1 MSRTIAAAMSRPTRR
16 LSIGGFSSGD
26 GMDRD
31 YQKDRGWSRVVGK
44 AWTVDCE
51 SKARLEGPGDSP
63 TIHSSQS
70 SPFEP
75 PFHQLPAKPFVILCP
90 MGQQQVARYKF
101 GLYEADFSSGELFR
115 EGRKLRM
122 QEQPFQV
129 LIALLERPGEVV
141 TREDLRQRL
150 WPSDTFVDFDHSLN
164 TAINK
169 LRDALGDGAA
179 NPRFIETLPRRGYRF
194 IAPVQAVSPGLAA
207 SDAASALPQANPQPT
222 GAELPQAHPVTARL
236 LFGLLQGMYLVF
248 YTLTLWRLDEVVQSA
263 RQIQLS
269 ATVMLPLVLVSALV
283 GIALRLYTLNA
294 TLFNYRHLGVN
305 FRKLFPLVLVLDV
318 LWATS
323 PFLIIHLISVG
334 LAFAACA
341 ALVYSPFAQRVL
353 ALMAYPPE
361 R

>member
-1 MSRTIAAAMSRPTRR
+1 MA
-16 LSIGGFSSGD
+16 
-26 GMDRD
+26 
-31 YQKDRGWSRVVGK
+31 
-44 AWTVDCE
+44 
-51 SKARLEGPGDSP
+51 
-63 TIHSSQS
+63 
-70 SPFEP
+70 
-75 PFHQLPAKPFVILCP
+75 
-90 MGQQQVARYKF
+90 QQQAARYKF
-101 GLYEADFSSGELFR
+101 GLYEVNAMSGELFR
-115 EGRKLRM
+115 DGRKLRM

-129 LIALLERPGEVV
+129 LVALLEKPGEVV

-194 IAPVQAVSPGLAA
+194 IAPVQLANASIPAAAVEDVPSPPEQR
-207 SDAASALPQANPQPT
+207 PQVA
-222 GAELPQAHPVTARL
+222 GAELPQAHPATARI
-236 LFGLLQGMYLVF
+236 LFGLLQIMYLVF
-248 YTLTLWRLDEVVQSA
+248 YTLALWQLDEVVRIA
-263 RQIQLS
+263 GKVHLG
-269 ATVMLPLVLVSALV
+269 ATLVLPLVLVSALV

-305 FRKLFPLVLVLDV
+305 FRKLFPLILVLDV

-323 PFLIIHLISVG
+323 PFLIIQLISVG

-353 ALMAYPPE
+353 ALIAYPPQ
-361 R
+361 

>member
-1 MSRTIAAAMSRPTRR
+1 MLCAMP
-16 LSIGGFSSGD
+16 
-26 GMDRD
+26 
-31 YQKDRGWSRVVGK
+31 
-44 AWTVDCE
+44 
-51 SKARLEGPGDSP
+51 
-63 TIHSSQS
+63 
-70 SPFEP
+70 
-75 PFHQLPAKPFVILCP
+75 
-90 MGQQQVARYKF
+90 QQQAARYKF
-101 GLYEADFSSGELFR
+101 GLYEADLSSGELFR

-129 LIALLERPGEVV
+129 LVALLERPGEVV

-169 LRDALGDGAA
+169 LRDTLGDGAA

-194 IAPVQAVSPGLAA
+194 IAPVQTIDSGVSA
-207 SDAASALPQANPQPT
+207 SNIVPPSPELKREFSGT
-222 GAELPQAHPVTARL
+222 ELPKAHPTIARS
-236 LFGLLQGMYLVF
+236 LFGLLQVMYLLF
-248 YTLTLWRLDEVVQSA
+248 YTLALWRLEEVVRRA
-263 RQIQLS
+263 GEIHLG
-269 ATVMLPLVLVSALV
+269 APLILPLVLVSALI

-323 PFLIIHLISVG
+323 PFLVIHLIGVG

-353 ALMAYPPE
+353 ALIAYPPSQA
-361 R
+361 

>member
-1 MSRTIAAAMSRPTRR
+1 M
-16 LSIGGFSSGD
+16 
-26 GMDRD
+26 
-31 YQKDRGWSRVVGK
+31 
-44 AWTVDCE
+44 
-51 SKARLEGPGDSP
+51 
-63 TIHSSQS
+63 
-70 SPFEP
+70 
-75 PFHQLPAKPFVILCP
+75 PFVILCP
-90 MGQQQVARYKF
+90 MAQQQATRYKF

-115 EGRKLRM
+115 DGRKLRM
-122 QEQPFQV
+122 QEQPFHV

-194 IAPVQAVSPGLAA
+194 IAPVQIANAGISGANGLPVA
-207 SDAASALPQANPQPT
+207 PEQKPEIG
-222 GAELPQAHPVTARL
+222 GAELPHANPLTARI
-236 LFGLLQGMYLVF
+236 LFGLLQVMYLVF
-248 YTLTLWRLDEVVQSA
+248 YTLALWRLDEVVRTA
-263 RQIQLS
+263 GRIHLE
-269 ATVMLPLVLVSALV
+269 ATLMIPLVLVSALI

-294 TLFNYRHLGVN
+294 TLFNYRHLGAN
-305 FRKLFPLVLVLDV
+305 FRKLFPLILVLDV

-323 PFLIIHLISVG
+323 PFLIIRLISVG

-353 ALMAYPPE
+353 ALIAYPPK
-361 R
+361 

>member
-1 MSRTIAAAMSRPTRR
+1 MPR
-16 LSIGGFSSGD
+16 
-26 GMDRD
+26 
-31 YQKDRGWSRVVGK
+31 
-44 AWTVDCE
+44 
-51 SKARLEGPGDSP
+51 
-63 TIHSSQS
+63 
-70 SPFEP
+70 
-75 PFHQLPAKPFVILCP
+75 
-90 MGQQQVARYKF
+90 QQAARYKF
-101 GLYEADFSSGELFR
+101 GLYEADVASGELFR

-129 LIALLERPGEVV
+129 LLALLEKPGEVV

-194 IAPVQAVSPGLAA
+194 IAPVQFANASVPAAAVEGTSSPTPEQ
-207 SDAASALPQANPQPT
+207 LPQLA
-222 GAELPQAHPVTARL
+222 GAELPQARPATARV
-236 LFGLLQGMYLVF
+236 LFGLMQVMYLVF
-248 YTLTLWRLDEVVQSA
+248 YTLALWRLDEVVRIA
-263 RQIQLS
+263 GRVHLS
-269 ATVMLPLVLVSALV
+269 ATLILPLVLVSALI

-294 TLFNYRHLGVN
+294 TLFNYRHLGGN
-305 FRKLFPLVLVLDV
+305 FRKLFPLILVLDV

-323 PFLIIHLISVG
+323 PFLITDLISIG

-353 ALMAYPPE
+353 ALIAYPPE

>member
-1 MSRTIAAAMSRPTRR
+1 MP
-16 LSIGGFSSGD
+16 
-26 GMDRD
+26 
-31 YQKDRGWSRVVGK
+31 
-44 AWTVDCE
+44 
-51 SKARLEGPGDSP
+51 
-63 TIHSSQS
+63 
-70 SPFEP
+70 
-75 PFHQLPAKPFVILCP
+75 
-90 MGQQQVARYKF
+90 QQQAARYKF
-101 GLYEADFSSGELFR
+101 GLYEADLASGELFR

-129 LIALLERPGEVV
+129 LVALLERPGEVV

-194 IAPVQAVSPGLAA
+194 IAPVQTVDSGVSAA
-207 SDAASALPQANPQPT
+207 NALPPSPEPKQEFSGT
-222 GAELPQAHPVTARL
+222 ELPKAHPAIARS
-236 LFGLLQGMYLVF
+236 LFGLLQGMYLLF
-248 YTLTLWRLDEVVQSA
+248 YTLVLWRLDEVVRRAGEIS
-263 RQIQLS
+263 LS
-269 ATVMLPLVLVSALV
+269 ATLILPLALVSALI

-294 TLFNYRHLGVN
+294 TLFNYRQLGVN

-318 LWATS
+318 LWAIS

-353 ALMAYPPE
+353 ALIAYPPK
-361 R
+361 

>member
-1 MSRTIAAAMSRPTRR
+1 MP
-16 LSIGGFSSGD
+16 
-26 GMDRD
+26 
-31 YQKDRGWSRVVGK
+31 
-44 AWTVDCE
+44 
-51 SKARLEGPGDSP
+51 
-63 TIHSSQS
+63 
-70 SPFEP
+70 
-75 PFHQLPAKPFVILCP
+75 
-90 MGQQQVARYKF
+90 QQQAARYKF
-101 GLYEADFSSGELFR
+101 GLYEADAASGELFR
-115 EGRKLRM
+115 DGRKLRM

-129 LIALLERPGEVV
+129 LVALLEKPGEVV

-169 LRDALGDGAA
+169 LRDTLGDGAA

-194 IAPVQAVSPGLAA
+194 IAPVQVANAGAPVT
-207 SDAASALPQANPQPT
+207 QAEPTAPVEPSRVT
-222 GAELPQAHPVTARL
+222 GAELPQAHPATARI
-236 LFGLLQGMYLVF
+236 LFGLLQLMYLVF
-248 YTLTLWRLDEVVQSA
+248 YTLALWRLDEVVRMAGQVH
-263 RQIQLS
+263 LG
-269 ATVMLPLVLVSALV
+269 ATLMIPLVLVSALI
-283 GIALRLYTLNA
+283 GIAVRLYTLNA
-294 TLFNYRHLGVN
+294 TLFNYRHLGAN

-353 ALMAYPPE
+353 ALIAYPTE

>member
-1 MSRTIAAAMSRPTRR
+1 MA
-16 LSIGGFSSGD
+16 
-26 GMDRD
+26 
-31 YQKDRGWSRVVGK
+31 
-44 AWTVDCE
+44 
-51 SKARLEGPGDSP
+51 
-63 TIHSSQS
+63 
-70 SPFEP
+70 
-75 PFHQLPAKPFVILCP
+75 
-90 MGQQQVARYKF
+90 QQQAARYKF
-101 GLYEADFSSGELFR
+101 GLYEADAASGELFR
-115 EGRKLRM
+115 DGRKLRM

-129 LIALLERPGEVV
+129 LVALLEKPGEVV

-194 IAPVQAVSPGLAA
+194 IAPVQLATASVSAAPPENAPSSRPEQRPKLA
-207 SDAASALPQANPQPT
+207 
-222 GAELPQAHPVTARL
+222 GAELPQAHPATARI
-236 LFGLLQGMYLVF
+236 LFGLLQVMYLIF
-248 YTLTLWRLDEVVQSA
+248 YTLALWRMDEVVRISGQVH
-263 RQIQLS
+263 LG
-269 ATVMLPLVLVSALV
+269 ATLMIPLVLVSALI

-294 TLFNYRHLGVN
+294 TLFNYRHLGAN
-305 FRKLFPLVLVLDV
+305 FRKLFPLILALDV

-353 ALMAYPPE
+353 ALIAYPPK
-361 R
+361 

>member
-1 MSRTIAAAMSRPTRR
+1 MP
-16 LSIGGFSSGD
+16 
-26 GMDRD
+26 
-31 YQKDRGWSRVVGK
+31 
-44 AWTVDCE
+44 
-51 SKARLEGPGDSP
+51 
-63 TIHSSQS
+63 
-70 SPFEP
+70 
-75 PFHQLPAKPFVILCP
+75 
-90 MGQQQVARYKF
+90 QQQVARYKF
-101 GLYEADFSSGELFR
+101 GLYEADPQSGELFR

-129 LIALLERPGEVV
+129 LVALLERPGEVV

-194 IAPVQAVSPGLAA
+194 IAPVQSVGPNGVVAESVVATPEQAPAVEISGAEIPE
-207 SDAASALPQANPQPT
+207 ANP
-222 GAELPQAHPVTARL
+222 AVARA
-236 LFGLLQGMYLVF
+236 LFGLLQVMYLVF
-248 YTLTLWRLDEVVQSA
+248 YTIALWRLDEVV
-263 RQIQLS
+263 RRTGEIQLS
-269 ATVMLPLVLVSALV
+269 ANLILLLVLISALI

-294 TLFNYRHLGVN
+294 TLFNYRHLGTN
-305 FRKLFPLVLVLDV
+305 FRKLFPLILILDV

-323 PFLIIHLISVG
+323 PFLIVHLIGVG

-353 ALMAYPPE
+353 ALMAYPPK
-361 R
+361 

>member
-1 MSRTIAAAMSRPTRR
+1 MVVYLRFTIHVFLPITYHQPPATS
-16 LSIGGFSSGD
+16 F
-26 GMDRD
+26 
-31 YQKDRGWSRVVGK
+31 
-44 AWTVDCE
+44 
-51 SKARLEGPGDSP
+51 ARLGAMP
-63 TIHSSQS
+63 
-70 SPFEP
+70 
-75 PFHQLPAKPFVILCP
+75 
-90 MGQQQVARYKF
+90 QQQAARYKF
-101 GLYEADFSSGELFR
+101 GLYEADLSSGELFR

-129 LIALLERPGEVV
+129 LVALLERAGDVV

-194 IAPVQAVSPGLAA
+194 IAPVQAVETHA
-207 SDAASALPQANPQPT
+207 SLGEEAPSAPETKEEPAGT
-222 GAELPQAHPVTARL
+222 ELPKVDPKIARS
-236 LFGLLQGMYLVF
+236 LFGLLQVMYLIF
-248 YTLTLWRLDEVVQSA
+248 YTLALWRLEEVVRSA
-263 RQIQLS
+263 GQIHLS
-269 ATVMLPLVLVSALV
+269 ATLMIPLLLVSALI

-294 TLFNYRHLGVN
+294 TLFNYRHLGTN
-305 FRKLFPLVLVLDV
+305 FRKLFPLVLLLDV

-323 PFLIIHLISVG
+323 PFLIVHLISVG

-361 R
+361 

>member
-1 MSRTIAAAMSRPTRR
+1 MP
-16 LSIGGFSSGD
+16 
-26 GMDRD
+26 
-31 YQKDRGWSRVVGK
+31 
-44 AWTVDCE
+44 
-51 SKARLEGPGDSP
+51 
-63 TIHSSQS
+63 
-70 SPFEP
+70 
-75 PFHQLPAKPFVILCP
+75 
-90 MGQQQVARYKF
+90 QQQASRYKF
-101 GLYEADFSSGELFR
+101 GLYEADAASGELLR
-115 EGRKLRM
+115 DGRKLRM

-129 LIALLERPGEVV
+129 LVALLEKPGEVV

-194 IAPVQAVSPGLAA
+194 IAPVHLANVNVPA
-207 SDAASALPQANPQPT
+207 AEDAPPEPKQKPQVA
-222 GAELPQAHPVTARL
+222 GAELPQAHQATARI
-236 LFGLLQGMYLVF
+236 LFGLLQVMYLLF
-248 YTLTLWRLDEVVQSA
+248 YTLALWRLDEVVRLAGQVH
-263 RQIQLS
+263 LS
-269 ATVMLPLVLVSALV
+269 ATLMIPLVLISALI

-294 TLFNYRHLGVN
+294 TLFNYRHLGAN

-323 PFLIIHLISVG
+323 PFLIVHLISVG

-353 ALMAYPPE
+353 ALIAYPPE
-361 R
+361 